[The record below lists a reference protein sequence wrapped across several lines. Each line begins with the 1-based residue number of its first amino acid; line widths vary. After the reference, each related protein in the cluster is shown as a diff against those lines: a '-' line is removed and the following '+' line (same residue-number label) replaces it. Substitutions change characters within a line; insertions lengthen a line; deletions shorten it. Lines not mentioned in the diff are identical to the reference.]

1 MKNQIDL
8 VKHRWAF
15 IIVSLVIILP
25 GIVFMLIGG
34 LRPSIDFTGGSS
46 WDLYFDP
53 AKTPSSTQVEETLRE
68 AEGRYLTE
76 LRAKPNQS
84 QFEKDLLARRNNQN
98 FDSIAQTS
106 DNGLIIVR
114 TSLISDSTGEKDFLT
129 KALQDKFGQ
138 ANGFDPN
145 KLGLTS
151 TGPTVANEVT
161 FRSVLAVIVS
171 SIGILLYLAYAFRKV
186 KRAWRYGACAIF
198 GMVHDVFVVLGVF
211 AILGFLFKVEV
222 DALFVTA
229 LLTVIGFS
237 VHDSIVVFDRIREN
251 QLRYP
256 GESYESLVNH
266 SLLQTLARS
275 VNTSLTV
282 IFTLA
287 ALYLFGGATIRNFV
301 LALLIGIISG
311 TYSSIFNASML
322 LVIWEKGEL
331 GRFIGRKSG
340 TSGDK
345 STPARP
351 VASVR

>member
-1 MKNQIDL
+1 M
-8 VKHRWAF
+8 
-15 IIVSLVIILP
+15 IL
-25 GIVFMLIGG
+25 GG

-46 WDLYFDP
+46 WDIYFD
-53 AKTPSSTQVEETLRE
+53 AARTPVSKEVEDTLRD
-68 AEGRYLTE
+68 AESRYLTE
-76 LRAKPNQS
+76 LKAKPNQT

-98 FDSIAQTS
+98 FEAIAQTS
-106 DNGLIIVR
+106 ENGLIIVR

-129 KALQDKFGQ
+129 KALQEKFGQ
-138 ANGFDPN
+138 SNGFDPN

-161 FRSVLAVIVS
+161 VRSVLAVIVAS
-171 SIGILLYLAYAFRKV
+171 VGILLYLAYAFRKV

-198 GMVHDVFVVLGVF
+198 GMVHDVFVVLGIF
-211 AILGFLFKVEV
+211 AILGFFFKVEV

-256 GESYESLVNH
+256 GEAYENLVNH

-282 IFTLA
+282 LFTLA

-301 LALLIGIISG
+301 LALLIGIVSG

-331 GRFIGRKSG
+331 GRFFGRKSG
-340 TSGDK
+340 SNSAK
-345 STPARP
+345 PQPA
-351 VASVR
+351 ASVR